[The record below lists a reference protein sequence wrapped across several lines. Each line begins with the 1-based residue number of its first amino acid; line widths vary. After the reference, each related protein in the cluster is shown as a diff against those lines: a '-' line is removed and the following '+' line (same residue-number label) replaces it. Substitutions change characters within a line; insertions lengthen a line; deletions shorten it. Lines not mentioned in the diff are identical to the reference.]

1 MLDSVQLLF
10 PRPEV
15 LARARMGRLGLTRA
29 KIAAIRALARVVAA
43 GELVLDPSSDPEET
57 VAQLRRL
64 PGIGDWT
71 AQYVAMRALDHP
83 DAFPATDLGLR
94 QALGNGTDRL
104 PTGREL
110 EAIAERWRPWRA
122 YAAVCLW
129 LAHPPS
135 GTQDEQER
143 GG

>member
-1 MLDSVQLLF
+1 ME
-10 PRPEV
+10 RI
-15 LARARMGRLGLTRA
+15 GLTRA
-29 KIAAIRALARVVAA
+29 RAGAIRALARAVAA
-43 GELVLDPSSDPEET
+43 GELVLDPSSDPDET
-57 VAQLRRL
+57 VDTAARAARC
-64 PGIGDWT
+64 IGDWT

-94 QALGNGTDRL
+94 QALRDGAGRL

-110 EAIAERWRPWRA
+110 ETMAEPWRPWRA

-129 LAHPPS
+129 LSHPPA
-135 GTQDEQER
+135 GTMDK

>member
-1 MLDSVQLLF
+1 MD
-10 PRPEV
+10 
-15 LARARMGRLGLTRA
+15 
-29 KIAAIRALARVVAA
+29 K
-43 GELVLDPSSDPEET
+43 
-57 VAQLRRL
+57 LRRL

-129 LAHPPS
+129 QAHPPS
-135 GTQDEQER
+135 GTTDKRQR

>member
-1 MLDSVQLLF
+1 MV
-10 PRPEV
+10 
-15 LARARMGRLGLTRA
+15 RARIERLGLTRA
-29 KIAAIRALARVVAA
+29 KAGAIRALARAVAA
-43 GELVLDPSSDPEET
+43 GELVLDPSADSEET
-57 VAQLRRL
+57 VDKLRSL

-94 QALGNGTDRL
+94 QALRNGSNRL

-129 LAHPPS
+129 LS
-135 GTQDEQER
+135 ER
-143 GG
+143 